1 MSTPTLL
8 TYGPGNIDETLTLTM
23 TNLIPGIK
31 DNIFRENTVIGWLF
45 DNAKKKV
52 KGGASLS
59 HGIRYAK
66 STAGGSYARYEQL
79 DVTPQDNLT
88 RDQWPWK
95 QYYHTVA
102 IDGFTERTNMGQFA
116 IDDALEEKKE
126 QAEMSLK
133 EDLEI
138 DLFAASPAANDL
150 RSLPVVV
157 LASGTE
163 GQINGSTSTWWQSQ
177 VSTAGSWAAGV
188 GRSALV
194 TLCNTI
200 AKRNP
205 TGMPEILVSDQDDVE
220 RYESTLV
227 SQYRYT
233 NNKPDIGAAAKLMFK
248 EIPWIWSV
256 QATSNVIYALHS
268 KGIDLTVHTNCDF
281 IMTPFV
287 KPANQDARVG
297 QILFMAA
304 LTSGNRRKLGKT
316 ASNAA

>member
-1 MSTPTLL
+1 MSAPTLL
-8 TYGPGNIDETLTLTM
+8 TYGPGAVDETLTLTM

-31 DNIFRENTVIGWLF
+31 DNIFRENTLLGWLF
-45 DNAKKKV
+45 ENAKKKV

-66 STAGGSYARYEQL
+66 NTAVGSYARYEQL

-95 QYYHTVA
+95 QYFATIA
-102 IDGFTERTNMGQFA
+102 IDGYTEAVNTGQFA
-116 IDDALEEKKE
+116 IDDALDEKKE
-126 QAEMSLK
+126 QAELSLK
-133 EDLEI
+133 DDLEI
-138 DLFAASPAANDL
+138 DLFAASPGTNDL
-150 RSLPVVV
+150 RSLPVLV

-163 GQINGSTSTWWQSQ
+163 GQINGGTSTWWQS
-177 VSTAGSWAAGV
+177 VVTTAGSWAGGAG
-188 GRSALV
+188 RTALV
-194 TLCNTI
+194 TNLNTI

-205 TGMPEILVSDQDDVE
+205 TGMSDIIVSDQNGVE
-220 RYESTLV
+220 RYESSLV

-233 NNKPDIGAAAKLMFK
+233 DNKPDIGAKKLLFK

-256 QATSNVIYALHS
+256 QATADVIYTLNS
-268 KGIDLTVHTNCDF
+268 KAIDLTIHSERDF
-281 IMTPFV
+281 KVTPFV

-304 LTSGNRRKLGKT
+304 VTTGNRRKLGKT
-316 ASNAA
+316 TGNAA